1 LSLEETVA
9 TLTSNLRKMGRS
21 VGIEES
27 VDAANALRIVGTSD
41 RELYSA
47 AINATLIKDFGIT
60 LGQEQATRSDTVV
73 RFGAQEQRM
82 EKAVPYPDLNQ
93 ETRTEKGDRSFE
105 FSIYSPHGIEAAPKS
120 PKISRSEEKRW
131 ALGISKFKK
140 TILTQEG
147 HRHKRSIEGQIDPRR
162 TMLLELKKGGDSPAV
177 FRSIKKIS
185 KANVV
190 LLCDVSGS
198 MNDSNSTIVN
208 MCCSFKRAIPKSE
221 IFLFS
226 TKLKRITYYASRYSP
241 GELSRRIPRL
251 GLGFGGG
258 TKIGQCLRQFR
269 LAYGNLLTRRTTVVI
284 FSDGWDI
291 GDVSILKHEMIE
303 LQNRTNRV
311 IWINPFLGS
320 KNYSVET
327 LGMRTALDFVDDF
340 LSPTE
345 LVNV

>member
-1 LSLEETVA
+1 
-9 TLTSNLRKMGRS
+9 MGRN

-27 VDAANALRIVGTSD
+27 IDALNALRILGTSD

-47 AINATLIKDFGIT
+47 AINTTLIKDFGIT
-60 LGQEQATRSDTVV
+60 PGQEQATRSDTIV
-73 RFGAQEQRM
+73 RFGAQEQNM
-82 EKAVPYPDLNQ
+82 GKAVPYPDLNQ
-93 ETRTEKGDRSFE
+93 QTGKEAGDRSFE
-105 FSIYSPHGIEAAPKS
+105 FSIYSPHGIQVTQKS
-120 PKISRSEEKRW
+120 PKISRSDEKRW

-147 HRHKRSIEGQIDPRR
+147 HRHKRSNEGQIDPRR

-177 FRSIKKIS
+177 FHSIKKIS

-198 MNDSNSTIVN
+198 MSDSNSTIVN

-226 TKLKRITYYASRYSP
+226 TKLKRITYYASKYSP
-241 GELSRRIPRL
+241 AELSRRIPKL
-251 GLGFGGG
+251 DLGFGGG

-269 LAYGNLLTRRTTVVI
+269 LAQGSLLTRRTTVVI

-291 GDVSILKHEMIE
+291 GDVSILKREMIE

-311 IWINPFLGS
+311 LWINPFLDS

-327 LGMRTALDFVDDF
+327 LGMKTALDYVDDF
-340 LSPTE
+340 ISPRE
-345 LVNV
+345 LVN